1 MNFPIIT
8 KSNSSMFNKNIK
20 NCPSIVFILAEWC
33 GHCKTLKPHINNIK
47 KELHNNSTKANII
60 TVDSEALPDISSH
73 HTNNIEGFPEIFFID
88 ENDNKHDYDRGSR
101 EYSDL
106 KNFIIE
112 KLKLQQMGGAKR
124 KIKTKKHKNKNK
136 KNKRKTMKSKYKIK
150 KTRVKRL
157 RFKNKSKK
165 HRPI

>member
-60 TVDSEALPDISSH
+60 TVDSEALPDISSD

-124 KIKTKKHKNKNK
+124 KIKTKKNKNKNK